1 MNRTDSPAK
10 QPKPFGINGPREPIL
25 STTPA
30 GDNTASYES
39 GFPPITM
46 TLKSAGGLPP
56 KGQDMNQ
63 ILYELSALARWAS
76 AGALN
81 AYDSS
86 FATSIGGYPKGSML
100 ISDDSAKIYFSTIDE
115 NTNNP
120 NSVSTG
126 WLNLL
131 SFLGGAPIA
140 SPTFTG
146 TPAAPTA
153 PAGTNTTQ
161 IATTAFA
168 TALPGRFLRRIFVTS
183 SGTFTPSTDAKLIKV
198 RVIGGG
204 GGGGAAGATNS
215 GYTAIGGG
223 GGAGGYSEK
232 TISITAGFPTVSI
245 TIGSGGIPGGLS
257 GYSGGAGGASSF
269 GSYCSASGGDGGAGT
284 SATNNSSYIMS
295 GGSGGLG
302 SGGDVNAYGQSGSVA
317 IMPPV
322 NGGISGAGGASIM
335 SAGPGGRVGN
345 ASGNDGIYGSGASG
359 GISQVSASTQYGGR
373 GGAGIVIVEE
383 YC

>member
-63 ILYELSALARWAS
+63 ILYELSALARWGS

-81 AYDSS
+81 TYDSS
-86 FATSIGGYPKGSML
+86 FATSIGGYPKGSIL
-100 ISDDSAKIYFSTIDE
+100 ISDDSSKIYFSTIDA

-146 TPAAPTA
+146 IPAAPTA
-153 PAGTNTTQ
+153 SAGTNTTQ
-161 IATTAFA
+161 IATTAFIQA
-168 TALPGRFLRRIFVTS
+168 AITALSLGTASQRNVGTGTNQIPDMNSFT
-183 SGTFTPSTDAKLIKV
+183 SGTNWMKFPNGKIIQWGYTPSSNSAT
-198 RVIGGG
+198 VIV
-204 GGGGAAGATNS
+204 N
-215 GYTAIGGG
+215 
-223 GGAGGYSEK
+223 
-232 TISITAGFPTVSI
+232 FP
-245 TIGSGGIPGGLS
+245 IPFPSQCYGVT
-257 GYSGGAGGASSF
+257 
-269 GSYCSASGGDGGAGT
+269 GAGT
-284 SATNNSSYIMS
+284 DASAANIAGCQIIDKAGFNLSAWLVAAGPVFNRTATNISWF
-295 GGSGGLG
+295 
-302 SGGDVNAYGQSGSVA
+302 A
-317 IMPPV
+317 IGV
-322 NGGISGAGGASIM
+322 
-335 SAGPGGRVGN
+335 
-345 ASGNDGIYGSGASG
+345 
-359 GISQVSASTQYGGR
+359 
-373 GGAGIVIVEE
+373 
-383 YC
+383 

>member
-100 ISDDSAKIYFSTIDE
+100 ISDDSSKIYFSTIDA

-153 PAGTNTTQ
+153 SAGTNTTQ
-161 IATTAFA
+161 IATTAFIQAAITALSLGTASQRNVGTGTNQIPDMNSFTSGTNWLKLPSGHILQFFQA
-168 TALPGRFLRRIFVTS
+168 TAGQNGAS
-183 SGTFTPSTDAKLIKV
+183 FTNNFPIA
-198 RVIGGG
+198 
-204 GGGGAAGATNS
+204 
-215 GYTAIGGG
+215 
-223 GGAGGYSEK
+223 
-232 TISITAGFPTVSI
+232 FPTGAVGWGTIPI
-245 TIGSGGIPGGLS
+245 TTDKTVIITSTGGNNSQIFLTS
-257 GYSGGAGGASSF
+257 TYASSTVTCPCF
-269 GSYCSASGGDGGAGT
+269 
-284 SATNNSSYIMS
+284 
-295 GGSGGLG
+295 
-302 SGGDVNAYGQSGSVA
+302 V
-317 IMPPV
+317 
-322 NGGISGAGGASIM
+322 
-335 SAGPGGRVGN
+335 VGK
-345 ASGNDGIYGSGASG
+345 
-359 GISQVSASTQYGGR
+359 
-373 GGAGIVIVEE
+373 
-383 YC
+383 

>member
-100 ISDDSAKIYFSTIDE
+100 ISDDNSKIYFSTIDE

-153 PAGTNTTQ
+153 SAGTNTTQ
-161 IATTAFA
+161 IATTAFIQA
-168 TALPGRFLRRIFVTS
+168 AITALSLGTASQRNVGTGTNQIPDMSKFNAGSSNAFKLPTGHIVQFDTGTVVAGGFTKAYPTPFPTATIILIGIVFGATGFAWTATPNTFDRTAANINFTNS
-183 SGTFTPSTDAKLIKV
+183 SGNAL
-198 RVIGGG
+198 
-204 GGGGAAGATNS
+204 TNQPV
-215 GYTAIGGG
+215 GYLAIG
-223 GGAGGYSEK
+223 Y
-232 TISITAGFPTVSI
+232 
-245 TIGSGGIPGGLS
+245 
-257 GYSGGAGGASSF
+257 
-269 GSYCSASGGDGGAGT
+269 
-284 SATNNSSYIMS
+284 
-295 GGSGGLG
+295 
-302 SGGDVNAYGQSGSVA
+302 
-317 IMPPV
+317 
-322 NGGISGAGGASIM
+322 
-335 SAGPGGRVGN
+335 
-345 ASGNDGIYGSGASG
+345 
-359 GISQVSASTQYGGR
+359 
-373 GGAGIVIVEE
+373 
-383 YC
+383 

>member
-81 AYDSS
+81 TYDSS
-86 FATSIGGYPKGSML
+86 FATSIGGYPKGSFL
-100 ISDDSAKIYFSTIDE
+100 VSDDNSKIYFSTIDA

-153 PAGTNTTQ
+153 SAGTNTTQ
-161 IATTAFA
+161 IATTAFIQAAITALSLGTASQRNVGTGTNQIPDMNSFTSGTNWLKLPSGHILQFFQA
-168 TALPGRFLRRIFVTS
+168 TAGQNGAS
-183 SGTFTPSTDAKLIKV
+183 FTNNFPIA
-198 RVIGGG
+198 
-204 GGGGAAGATNS
+204 
-215 GYTAIGGG
+215 
-223 GGAGGYSEK
+223 
-232 TISITAGFPTVSI
+232 FPTGAVGWGTIPI
-245 TIGSGGIPGGLS
+245 TTDKTVIITSTGGNNSQIFLTS
-257 GYSGGAGGASSF
+257 TYASSTVTCPCF
-269 GSYCSASGGDGGAGT
+269 
-284 SATNNSSYIMS
+284 
-295 GGSGGLG
+295 
-302 SGGDVNAYGQSGSVA
+302 V
-317 IMPPV
+317 
-322 NGGISGAGGASIM
+322 
-335 SAGPGGRVGN
+335 VGK
-345 ASGNDGIYGSGASG
+345 
-359 GISQVSASTQYGGR
+359 
-373 GGAGIVIVEE
+373 
-383 YC
+383 